1 MGGVSKAN
9 LGFVLMEYDGDPEE
23 KLDEY
28 PAPSH
33 RRYKFEND
41 ACQEYVHPM
50 DMNYLKAVYGIKK
63 VPWRGV
69 A

>member
-1 MGGVSKAN
+1 MAGVTKKDA
-9 LGFVLMEYDGDPEE
+9 GFVLMEYEGDPED

-28 PAPSH
+28 PAPSG

-41 ACQEYVHPM
+41 ACEEYVHPM
-50 DMNYLKAVYGIKK
+50 DMNYLQAIYPIRK

>member
-1 MGGVSKAN
+1 MGGVTKKDA
-9 LGFVLMEYDGDPEE
+9 GFVLMEYEGDPEE

-28 PAPSH
+28 PAPSG
-33 RRYKFEND
+33 RKYKFEND
-41 ACQEYVHPM
+41 ACEEYVHPM
-50 DMNYLKAVYGIKK
+50 DMNYLRAIYPIRK

>member
-1 MGGVSKAN
+1 MGGVTKKDA
-9 LGFVLMEYDGDPEE
+9 GFVLMEYEGDLEE

-28 PAPSH
+28 PAPSG
-33 RRYKFEND
+33 RKYRFEND
-41 ACQEYVHPM
+41 ACEEYVHPM
-50 DMNYLKAVYGIKK
+50 DMNYLRAIYPIRK

>member
-1 MGGVSKAN
+1 MGGVSKKDA
-9 LGFVLMEYDGDPEE
+9 GFVLMEYVGEPEE
-23 KLDEY
+23 MLNEY
-28 PAPSH
+28 PAPSG
-33 RRYKFEND
+33 RKYKFSND

-50 DMNYLKAVYGIKK
+50 DMNYLRAIYPIER

>member
-28 PAPSH
+28 PAPSG
-33 RRYKFEND
+33 RKYRFDND
-41 ACQEYVHPM
+41 ACQDYVHPM